1 SSSIMNPGSP
11 NKALFGARG
20 GRDTYAGFNTLMT
33 VVSVP
38 AALLKGRS
46 NIIGINGVTQRG
58 RVQIISGG
66 AVTGHGSYV
75 NVDRQGNPLVLNGL
89 ISAPLKNLYNSA
101 TTRSDAR
108 GVFVADLTKNLTN
121 LGTQP
126 AFIDQILTVI
136 QKNGDILRLDLTVPN
151 SGPQGGNNPNG
162 GFGNKGGRRL
172 VDDVVDGVFT
182 LINNGVLLTDFV
194 NGNEVPFRNEFPFV
208 ADPTQPFPPGQTPE
222 DNTRQ

>member
-1 SSSIMNPGSP
+1 
-11 NKALFGARG
+11 
-20 GRDTYAGFNTLMT
+20 MT

-46 NIIGINGVTQRG
+46 NIIGINALTQRQKI
-58 RVQIISGG
+58 QINDKG
-66 AVTGHGSYV
+66 AVKGHGSYV
-75 NVDRQGNPLVLNGL
+75 TVDRQGNPLVLNGL

-108 GVFVADLTKNLTN
+108 GVFVADLTKNLMN

-126 AFIDQILTVI
+126 SFIDKILTVI

-151 SGPQGGNNPNG
+151 NGPQGGNNPDG
-162 GFGNKGGRRL
+162 GFGKMGGRRL
-172 VDDVVDGVFT
+172 VDDVVDATFT

-194 NGNEVPFRNEFPFV
+194 NANEVLFRNEFPFV
-208 ADPTQPFPPGQTPE
+208 ADPTQPFPPGQTA
-222 DNTRQ
+222 DDHTRQ